1 MPIHSAQAAQ
11 DALVEQWGA
20 DEPVWM
26 LNIWKLTPG
35 GAPLLRDY
43 IQALARDSSN
53 ASSCVFCCLEM
64 RTVIGATEWDACA
77 IMSYPSVALYREASR
92 ARCAHMPTRHPGR
105 RAPPDTT
112 GRQAAGAHSRVPTVV
127 PLSQS
132 ILYTMHTP
140 VAVAS
145 LRSHVSALL
154 CPR

>member
-1 MPIHSAQAAQ
+1 MPIHSAQATQ

-43 IQALARDSSN
+43 LQALASDRSN
-53 ASSCVFCCLEM
+53 AASCVFCCLEM

-92 ARCAHMPTRHPGR
+92 ARCAPVPMPTTLHP
-105 RAPPDTT
+105 RAL
-112 GRQAAGAHSRVPTVV
+112 GGRVPTTT
-127 PLSQS
+127 S
-132 ILYTMHTP
+132 ISTIAGP
-140 VAVAS
+140 
-145 LRSHVSALL
+145 
-154 CPR
+154 